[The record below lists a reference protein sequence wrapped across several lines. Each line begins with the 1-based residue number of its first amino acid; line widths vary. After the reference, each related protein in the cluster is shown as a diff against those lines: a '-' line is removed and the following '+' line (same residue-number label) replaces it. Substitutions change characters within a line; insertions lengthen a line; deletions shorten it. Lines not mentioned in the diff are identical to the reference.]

1 MDEEKQQNNGQA
13 QNPASAL
20 SRGVKKA
27 EKNARRKV
35 FRKIIIAILPKLL
48 LVCGIALIAYVLL
61 SSISNYLDKWY
72 SELFKNTTSSSISYS
87 TGTAKINKIN
97 INSKNVTTD
106 GAYQLT
112 YSFKNKQGNDCTE
125 AEAIEMIKNEL
136 KEANE
141 EIDLSKFT
149 NSELKIIGSLIF
161 NGLETEDYTEEQL
174 KALAIFIKADIAGN
188 SFDLRKDKNKDKKIT
203 VEELQDNDYV
213 YGTIELH
220 KTKPTSSGYEEIT
233 LEYVD
238 YDTLK
243 SMISSGNTEA
253 LEKYSLDNK
262 GNIVI
267 AKSNSSTITYTYKN
281 ASGGTLSDADKA
293 RILETY
299 VGEDEDNFTIKE
311 YPLSID
317 YKQYIKKYIAS
328 YGLLNDLLLT
338 TNNVDFS
345 LEIAEL
351 ALNSRIVLNIREEQV
366 DMNTHHVMKYTETN
380 MFRNYV
386 TYTITGYKTGL
397 TSVGTK
403 VGTSTVD
410 SVEESTDVFEC
421 FITIDSSSTNFKYDI
436 DISEI
441 DCWYL
446 YYERP
451 YAAPTENVKTYD
463 PPDDIVGEFPNDWEV
478 LNGTS
483 GTARF

>member
-1 MDEEKQQNNGQA
+1 MDEEKMQNSEKA
-13 QNPASAL
+13 QNSASAL
-20 SRGVKKA
+20 KKGVKKA
-27 EKNARRKV
+27 EKNAKRKV
-35 FRKIIIAILPKLL
+35 FRKIIIAILPKIL
-48 LVCGIALIAYVLL
+48 LVCGVALIAYVVL
-61 SSISNYLDKWY
+61 SSIANFLDQWY
-72 SELFKNTTSSSISYS
+72 SALFKTTTSSSISYS
-87 TGTAKINKIN
+87 TGTAEANKIN
-97 INSKNVTTD
+97 VNANTTSGD
-106 GAYQLT
+106 GAYKLS
-112 YSFKNKQGNDCTE
+112 YNFVNEEGNACTE
-125 AEAIEMIKNEL
+125 AEAIEIIKNEL

-188 SFDLRKDKNKDKKIT
+188 SFDLREEGTNKEVTI
-203 VEELQDNDYV
+203 EELQDNDFV

-243 SMISSGNTEA
+243 SLISSGNTDA
-253 LEKYSLDNK
+253 LEKFALDDD

-281 ASGGTLSDADKA
+281 ASGGTLSDADKS
-293 RILETY
+293 RILEAY
-299 VGEDEDNFTIKE
+299 VGEDEDNFMIKE
-311 YPLSID
+311 YPLPID

-328 YGLLNDLLLT
+328 YGFLNDLLLT
-338 TNNVDFS
+338 TNNVDFC

-351 ALNSRIVLNIREEQV
+351 ALNSRIVLNIREEQI
-366 DMNTHHVMKYTETN
+366 DKNTHHVMKYTETN
-380 MFRNYV
+380 MYRNHV

-403 VGTSTVD
+403 VGTQTQD
-410 SVEESTDVFEC
+410 AVEESTDVFEC

-451 YAAPTENVKTYD
+451 YVAPTENVKTYD
-463 PPDDIVGEFPNDWEV
+463 PPDDVVGEFPDDWEE

-483 GTARF
+483 GSARF